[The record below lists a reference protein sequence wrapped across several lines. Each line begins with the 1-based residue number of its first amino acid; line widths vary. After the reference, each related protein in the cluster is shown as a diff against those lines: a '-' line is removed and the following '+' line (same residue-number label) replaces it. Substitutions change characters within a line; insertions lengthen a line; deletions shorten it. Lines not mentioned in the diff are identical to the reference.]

1 MKRFGANRQKGFS
14 LVEAIVVGVIL
25 VAVVTV
31 VLTVTLKPAVDKI
44 TFRGIDSIVK
54 QECAGVTR
62 PFGGGNIK
70 LTVIQIDDL
79 GISDIFGPSLTV
91 GSATAS
97 WDFKNDKCTYSLKVV
112 SSDKSVKDYPDRE
125 VKL

>member
-1 MKRFGANRQKGFS
+1 MKYFGSNRQKGFS
-14 LVEAIVVGVIL
+14 LLEVLVGVAIVV
-25 VAVVTV
+25 VVTV
-31 VLTVTLKPAVDKI
+31 ALTAVLKPAADKI
-44 TFRGIDSIVK
+44 TFRGIDSLVK

-62 PFGGGNIK
+62 PFGSGDIK
-70 LTVIQIDDL
+70 LTIVQIDDL

-97 WDFKNDKCTYSLKVV
+97 WKFKNDKCTYSLKVV
-112 SSDKSVKDYPDRE
+112 ASDKSVKNYADRE